1 MGMISADEAK
11 IKLSECNVLIKY
23 MNFLQANGFTD
34 CGKGQ
39 ILGRVSLIR
48 ECLGDNTIIDE
59 ENTTDVRENESKPKE
74 VTQRPENGAQ
84 SDPASSLKENEA
96 SEVGSGL
103 LKQVSNLVSEGLK
116 GEVQL
121 VASRKDESASGDFRE
136 LADDSGIPVDKPRGL
151 VSRRTESLVAKELN
165 GSWLDK
171 IKRITEIEE
180 WR

>member
-1 MGMISADEAK
+1 MISAEEAK
-11 IKLSECNVLIKY
+11 IKLSEWNVLIKY

-39 ILGRVSLIR
+39 ILGQVSLIR
-48 ECLGDNTIIDE
+48 ECLGDNIIFDA
-59 ENTTDVRENESKPKE
+59 ENTIGANEKE
-74 VTQRPENGAQ
+74 DMPRKVLDRPENGAENDL
-84 SDPASSLKENEA
+84 SPNLKEES
-96 SEVGSGL
+96 SEGGSGL

-116 GEVQL
+116 EEVQL
-121 VASRKDESASGDFRE
+121 VASRKDEPLSGEFRQ
-136 LADDSGIPVDKPRGL
+136 LADDSARSVDKPKGL
-151 VSRRTESLVAKELN
+151 VSRRTEALVTKELN

>member
-1 MGMISADEAK
+1 MISAEEAK
-11 IKLSECNVLIKY
+11 IKLSEWNVLIKY

-39 ILGRVSLIR
+39 ILGQVSLIR
-48 ECLGDNTIIDE
+48 ECLGDSIIFDGENTIGA
-59 ENTTDVRENESKPKE
+59 REKE
-74 VTQRPENGAQ
+74 DMPREGIQRTENGAE
-84 SDPASSLKENEA
+84 SELSPNLKEDEA
-96 SEVGSGL
+96 SEGGSGL

-116 GEVQL
+116 DEVQL
-121 VASRKDESASGDFRE
+121 VASRKDESLSGE
-136 LADDSGIPVDKPRGL
+136 YKQLADDSAISVDKPRGL
-151 VSRRTESLVAKELN
+151 VSRRTESLVTKELN